1 MNTETQDLK
10 IAINQLEQ
18 EAIKHDN
25 LWLTQIE
32 INIMTLKVTNSLFK
46 MSLLFCFISLLSLII
61 SFLK

>member
-46 MSLLFCFISLLSLII
+46 MSLLFYFVSYLY
-61 SFLK
+61 